1 MTPAELILAEVAE
14 ELSWVMPAPVFIG
27 GATIGL
33 FLDELGRD
41 QLRPTK
47 DINCIVPAVLNRAD
61 WYHLEGELRARGWQ
75 PDVDGPVCRYR
86 SPRGH
91 AVDLLGA
98 RPEIQGFAG
107 AWFERAAAHTRQH
120 VLTPT
125 LTILTPTVPYLVA
138 CKIEAFR
145 DRGAA
150 DPMASTDFEDL
161 VALLDGCIDLETSVT
176 AAEEDVRAF
185 IAEWCAGLLADRSLI
200 QAADGQLPRG
210 GDFDG
215 RRQRLRAR
223 LERLASLITR

>member
-1 MTPAELILAEVAE
+1 M
-14 ELSWVMPAPVFIG
+14 
-27 GATIGL
+27 
-33 FLDELGRD
+33 
-41 QLRPTK
+41 
-47 DINCIVPAVLNRAD
+47 
-61 WYHLEGELRARGWQ
+61 
-75 PDVDGPVCRYR
+75 
-86 SPRGH
+86 
-91 AVDLLGA
+91 GA

-161 VALLDGCIDLETSVT
+161 VALLDGCVDLETSVT
-176 AAEEDVRAF
+176 AAEADVRAF